1 VGSPPAW
8 RLALLANILAVA
20 AVTAAL
26 IDLTLEGGRLI
37 SG

>member
-1 VGSPPAW
+1 
-8 RLALLANILAVA
+8 LALLANILAVA
-20 AVTAAL
+20 AVIAVL